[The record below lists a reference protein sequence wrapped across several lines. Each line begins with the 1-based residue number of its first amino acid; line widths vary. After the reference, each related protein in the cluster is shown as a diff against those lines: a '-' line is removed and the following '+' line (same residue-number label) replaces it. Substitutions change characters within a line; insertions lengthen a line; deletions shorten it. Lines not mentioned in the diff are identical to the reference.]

1 MTENVNPA
9 QASGKRIEY
18 FFPSLPIPARL
29 GTGKQ
34 RFHRPGAAC
43 PLLRL
48 HARVRSPGAQGL
60 GPAGRLLFYQ
70 GLASQPFGAEME
82 QNRYARDGAEEA
94 EQGRKARALH
104 DQSPHHGKKTPAA

>member
-1 MTENVNPA
+1 MSTRRGLQE
-9 QASGKRIEY
+9 KELKI
-18 FFPSLPIPARL
+18 FPILTHFRADGNRK
-29 GTGKQ
+29 KQ
-34 RFHRPGAAC
+34 RFLRPGAAC

-48 HARVRSPGAQGL
+48 RARVRSPSAQGL
-60 GPAGRLLFYQ
+60 GAAGRLLFYQ

-104 DQSPHHGKKTPAA
+104 HQSPHHGKKPPAA